1 MVLHRHHRDVANRHG
16 SKRALEGADGDVLL
30 QELAAMGLSWGAMGK
45 TGQGDG
51 RLRRRKS
58 WDSIMTPSFDSV
70 PGLIPLDKVAKEVG
84 ELLVAMYGGS
94 TSRALSSFDVS
105 AIEEHSAAP
114 PVPSATARTARTAAP
129 PASAHP
135 CRAGG
140 T

>member
-1 MVLHRHHRDVANRHG
+1 
-16 SKRALEGADGDVLL
+16 
-30 QELAAMGLSWGAMGK
+30 MGLSWGAMGK

-70 PGLIPLDKVAKEVG
+70 PGLIPLDKVAKEAG

-129 PASAHP
+129 P
-135 CRAGG
+135 CFRAGSRAG
-140 T
+140 LEAVPEGSVLVVPALPNRGDGRGLRWRWRIAASRK